1 MEIKKSKERITIL
14 TTIDKTPNK
23 YFKIVFE
30 HTENK
35 DLKYG
40 NINDINVLRENL
52 RINCI
57 SEDIISM
64 YIDNYEDSLLERRKL
79 VARKIQTYYNT
90 L

>member
-1 MEIKKSKERITIL
+1 LEIKKSKERITIL

-30 HTENK
+30 QTENK

-57 SEDIISM
+57 S
-64 YIDNYEDSLLERRKL
+64 
-79 VARKIQTYYNT
+79 
-90 L
+90 